1 MVLNRLDDED
11 KNMNDP
17 LNSHAD
23 PANSSSEEW
32 DPDRDPVD
40 VLAAE
45 FVERRRAGD
54 RVSIDDY
61 VAKFPDHAEEIRE
74 LFPAVLAMERLQRRA
89 QQDSRPRISKH
100 EIQVEQLGDY
110 RVIGEIARG
119 GMGIVYEAEQ
129 VTLGRRVAVKV
140 LPKQALRDDKDIQRF
155 EREAKTSAKLHHT
168 NIVPVFGVGEQDGLH
183 YIVMQFI
190 QGVGLDEI
198 LRELKQLVFSYS
210 PDDSAEDDGNRSNY
224 VKRNAAALLS
234 EKLRDDSSSF
244 AVADTHRDSDL
255 SKSVLSTHRMPLVK
269 WGMDAGKNDPGH
281 VAESSSKEVPF
292 EKTPQ
297 KALMQPIDSEF
308 YRNVAWI
315 GVQSANALNYAHA
328 HGTLH
333 RDVKPG
339 NLLLDD
345 EGVVW
350 VADFGLAKAVEQDE
364 VTWTGDIV
372 GTLSYMAPERFHGVC
387 EERSDI
393 YGLGLTLYELL
404 TFQRAFEGHDRVALM
419 HRIANDALTLP
430 RRLNPMIPRDLETIV
445 MKASAREPEDRYQTA
460 ADLAGDLQAYLEDRP
475 IKARRVRM
483 TEQFVRWC
491 RRNRAVASL
500 TATVAMLLVVVSL
513 VTTVGYLRASA
524 QRERAEMSED
534 MALQALDNIYQQF
547 APSPLQVTAPETNAS
562 VADEIDPGNTSELFA
577 VQPQLP
583 LSKDVTKLLDKL
595 LLFYDQLSK
604 QAENDPDI
612 IFQSIKAHRRVA
624 DIQLRLGEYDDARQR
639 YDEAIQRIQNMD
651 SRNNDVTLEF
661 ARVYNGLGSVQLAKF
676 QREEAADAHRQALK
690 LLDEQL
696 AHDESRYEYVH
707 TLLLVYQ
714 AERRW
719 WPGRDRRDQ
728 AKSDSIR
735 SIQQAIELLNQVADQ
750 QADAPEYRFLL
761 AKCYRALARENR
773 ENVSDPEG
781 QTIRLLE
788 SLVQQF
794 PDTPDYRY
802 ELADAH
808 AHSAFRLMMRG
819 RSQPDQDRLEQSE
832 QRLRRALEVASDID
846 ESHPNIL
853 KYVTFKVRLYF
864 ILAEIQIR
872 SDKKELARRNL
883 DAAIARQQR
892 LIQSQPEAHW
902 HRIWQARM
910 QTQLAQ
916 LLMEL
921 DRPDAARQEIARI
934 EESLEPLQDQDDIL
948 EDQRAS
954 GRIQKMRDQITDLKN
969 SLQ

>member
-1 MVLNRLDDED
+1 
-11 KNMNDP
+11 
-17 LNSHAD
+17 
-23 PANSSSEEW
+23 
-32 DPDRDPVD
+32 
-40 VLAAE
+40 
-45 FVERRRAGD
+45 
-54 RVSIDDY
+54 
-61 VAKFPDHAEEIRE
+61 
-74 LFPAVLAMERLQRRA
+74 
-89 QQDSRPRISKH
+89 
-100 EIQVEQLGDY
+100 
-110 RVIGEIARG
+110 
-119 GMGIVYEAEQ
+119 
-129 VTLGRRVAVKV
+129 
-140 LPKQALRDDKDIQRF
+140 
-155 EREAKTSAKLHHT
+155 
-168 NIVPVFGVGEQDGLH
+168 
-183 YIVMQFI
+183 
-190 QGVGLDEI
+190 
-198 LRELKQLVFSYS
+198 
-210 PDDSAEDDGNRSNY
+210 
-224 VKRNAAALLS
+224 
-234 EKLRDDSSSF
+234 
-244 AVADTHRDSDL
+244 
-255 SKSVLSTHRMPLVK
+255 
-269 WGMDAGKNDPGH
+269 
-281 VAESSSKEVPF
+281 
-292 EKTPQ
+292 
-297 KALMQPIDSEF
+297 MQPIDSEF

-430 RRLNPMIPRDLETIV
+430 RRINPMIPRDLETIV
-445 MKASAREPEDRYQTA
+445 MKAVSREPEDRYQTA
-460 ADLAGDLQAYLEDRP
+460 ADLAADLQAYLEDRP

-524 QRERAEMSED
+524 QRERAEMSEG

-562 VADEIDPGNTSELFA
+562 VAGEIDPSNTSELFA

-612 IFQSIKAHRRVA
+612 VFQSIKAHRRVA
-624 DIQLRLGEYDDARQR
+624 DIQLRLGEYDDAQQR
-639 YDEAIQRIQNMD
+639 YDEAIQRIQKMD

-707 TLLLVYQ
+707 TLLLVHQ

-719 WPGRDRRDQ
+719 RRGRDRRDQ
-728 AKSDSIR
+728 SRSDSIR
-735 SIQQAIELLNQVADQ
+735 PIEQGIELLNQVADQ
-750 QADAPEYRFLL
+750 QSEAPEFRFLL

-773 ENVSDPEG
+773 DNVSESEE
-781 QTIRLLE
+781 QIIKLLE

-794 PDTPDYRY
+794 PDTPEYRY
-802 ELADAH
+802 ELADTH
-808 AHSAFRLMMRG
+808 AGNAFRLMLQS
-819 RSQPDQDRLEQSE
+819 RSQPDQDRLEESE

-864 ILAEIQIR
+864 MLAEIQIR
-872 SDKKELARRNL
+872 SDEKENARRNL

-892 LIQSQPEAHW
+892 VIQSQPESHW
-902 HRIWQARM
+902 HRLWQARM
-910 QTQLAQ
+910 QTQLVE
-916 LLMEL
+916 LLVEL

-934 EESLEPLQDQDDIL
+934 EDSLESLRNQGSIV

-954 GRIQKMRDQITDLKN
+954 GRIQKIRDQITDLKK
-969 SLQ
+969 SL

>member
-11 KNMNDP
+11 KSMNDP
-17 LNSHAD
+17 LDHHAA
-23 PANSSSEEW
+23 PENSSSEEW

-61 VAKFPDHAEEIRE
+61 VARFPDHAEEIRE
-74 LFPAVLAMERLQRRA
+74 LFPAVLAMERLQRRT
-89 QQDSRPRISKH
+89 QQDSRPRMSKH

-140 LPKQALRDDKDIQRF
+140 LPKQALRDEKDIQRF

-198 LRELKQLVFSYS
+198 LRELKQFVFSHS
-210 PDDSAEDDGNRSNY
+210 PRDSAEVDGNRSNY
-224 VKRNAAALLS
+224 VKRNAAALLR
-234 EKLRDDSSSF
+234 EKLRDDTSSF
-244 AVADTHRDSDL
+244 VLVDTARDSDL
-255 SKSVLSTHRMPLVK
+255 SKSVLSTHRMPVTEL
-269 WGMDAGKNDPGH
+269 GANAGNDDQEQ
-281 VAESSSKEVPF
+281 VAESSPETLPP
-292 EKTPQ
+292 EKLPQ
-297 KALMQPIDSEF
+297 KAQMQIDSEF

-315 GVQSANALNYAHA
+315 GVQAANALKYAHS

-404 TFQRAFEGHDRVALM
+404 TFERAFEGHDRVALM
-419 HRIANDALTLP
+419 HRIANDTLTLP
-430 RRLNPMIPRDLETIV
+430 RRRNPMIPRDLETIV
-445 MKASAREPEDRYQTA
+445 MKAAAREPEDRYQTA
-460 ADLAGDLQAYLEDRP
+460 ADLAADLQAYLEDRP
-475 IKARRVRM
+475 IKARRVRV

-500 TATVAMLLVVVSL
+500 AATVAMLLVVVSL

-524 QRERAEMSED
+524 QRERAEMSEG
-534 MALQALDNIYQQF
+534 MALQALDNIYEQF
-547 APSPLQVTAPETNAS
+547 APSPLQITEPETNAP
-562 VADEIDPGNTSELFA
+562 VTGEIDPNNTSELFA

-612 IFQSIKAHRRVA
+612 VFQSIKAHRRVA
-624 DIQLRLGEYDDARQR
+624 DIQLRLGEYDDAQQR
-639 YDEAIQRIQNMD
+639 YEEAIQRIQNMD
-651 SRNNDVTLEF
+651 SRNNDGTLEF
-661 ARVYNGLGSVQLAKF
+661 ARIYNGLGSVLLAKF
-676 QREEAADAHRQALK
+676 QREDAADAHRQALK
-690 LLDEQL
+690 LLEEQL
-696 AHDESRYEYVH
+696 SDSDSRYEYVH
-707 TLLLVYQ
+707 TLLLVHQ
-714 AERRW
+714 AKKRW
-719 WPGRDRRDQ
+719 WRGRDRRDQ
-728 AKSDSIR
+728 PKSDSIR
-735 SIQQAIELLNQVADQ
+735 PIQQAIELLNQVADQ
-750 QADAPEYRFLL
+750 QAEAPEYRFLL
-761 AKCYRALARENR
+761 AKCYRALVRENR

-788 SLVQQF
+788 SLVHQF

-808 AHSAFRLMMRG
+808 AHSAFRLMIYG
-819 RSQPDQDRLEQSE
+819 RSQPDQDRLEKSE
-832 QRLRRALEVASDID
+832 QRLRIALEVASDID

-853 KYVTFKVRLYF
+853 KYVTFKVRLYLT
-864 ILAEIQIR
+864 LAEIQIR
-872 SDKKELARRNL
+872 LDEKELARRNL

-892 LIQSQPEAHW
+892 VIQSQPEAHW

-910 QTQLAQ
+910 QTQLVQ
-916 LLMEL
+916 LLVEL

-934 EESLEPLQDQDDIL
+934 EESLEPLETQESIL
-948 EDQRAS
+948 QDQRAS
-954 GRIQKMRDQITDLKN
+954 GRIQKMRDQITHLKN
-969 SLQ
+969 ALQ